1 MSEAANAT
9 GKEPWLTQFD
19 DEISES
25 GEGSSGFFYAEMPK
39 DFLLLPSGDST
50 TLAAETARHIEE
62 FQKQDY
68 LTSDPLMRFQDDQ
81 GMGVS

>member
-25 GEGSSGFFYAEMPK
+25 SEGSSGFFLAEMPK
-39 DFLLLPSGDST
+39 DFLLPSGDST

-62 FQKQDY
+62 FQQQDY

-81 GMGVS
+81 GMRVS